1 MLSIRVNNT
10 QLSDYASGIQS
21 IGTNHQLLRNML
33 VGIQANELVDLNPAE
48 FSFPKSTKTE

>member
-1 MLSIRVNNT
+1 MLSIRVNST